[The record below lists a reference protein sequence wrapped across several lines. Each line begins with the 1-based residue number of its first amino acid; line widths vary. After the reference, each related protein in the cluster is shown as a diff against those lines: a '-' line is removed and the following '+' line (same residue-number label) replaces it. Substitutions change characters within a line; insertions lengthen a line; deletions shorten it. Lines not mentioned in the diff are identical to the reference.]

1 MDWCF
6 LSKESLD
13 LINLVY
19 DTLFVTYLI
28 EQIKKDSQMFPC
40 DTVSKN
46 ITKVINLELT
56 IGKIWKI
63 YFNMTA
69 RNGNLLGQ
77 SLGKFVVGYPAKV
90 VISTNVLGFDLN
102 YVLEN
107 YVCQAK
113 VAQ

>member
-1 MDWCF
+1 MF
-6 LSKESLD
+6 SQEKKVLI

-19 DTLFVTYLI
+19 DTHLIDTHLTNLI
-28 EQIKKDSQMFPC
+28 EQNKKDSQIFPC

-69 RNGNLLGQ
+69 RNGNLLGK
-77 SLGKFVVGYPAKV
+77 SLDKFVVGVSSKSGD
-90 VISTNVLGFDLN
+90 INKLFRF
-102 YVLEN
+102 
-107 YVCQAK
+107 
-113 VAQ
+113 